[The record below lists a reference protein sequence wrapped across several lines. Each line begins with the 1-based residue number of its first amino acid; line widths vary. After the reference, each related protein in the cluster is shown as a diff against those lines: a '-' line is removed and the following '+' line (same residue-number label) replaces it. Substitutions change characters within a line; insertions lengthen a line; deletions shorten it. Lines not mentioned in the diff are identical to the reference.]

1 MNTTTSEIEE
11 TNTSMLNGVD
21 VQALKETITYL
32 GENPEMAQFKFRAR
46 NRWIDGS
53 RNETSIDEFH
63 ALGEDHE
70 RAKTHVVNVDQ
81 PALILGQD
89 TAPNPVEL
97 LLAALSSCITSTA
110 VLHAG
115 AEGVS
120 IDKLS
125 SEIEGSMNLEGYMG
139 IDPEVR
145 PGYNEIVL
153 KLKAR
158 SSADSD
164 RLMEL
169 VSKSPVLD
177 VLRNGTRV
185 KIDIETNE

>member
-1 MNTTTSEIEE
+1 MNTNISEIEE
-11 TNTSMLNGVD
+11 TNTSTLNGVD
-21 VQALKETITYL
+21 VQALKETIAYL
-32 GENPEMAQFKFRAR
+32 GDNPDKALFKFRAR
-46 NRWIDGS
+46 NRWIDGN
-53 RNETSIDEFH
+53 RNETSIDEFF
-63 ALGEDHE
+63 ALGENQE
-70 RAKTHVVNVDQ
+70 RAKTHVVKVDQ

-97 LLAALSSCITSTA
+97 LLAALSSCITSTV
-110 VLHAG
+110 VLHGG
-115 AEGVS
+115 ADGVA
-120 IDKLS
+120 IDELS

-139 IDPEVR
+139 IDPNVR
-145 PGYNEIVL
+145 SGYNEIVL

-158 SSADSD
+158 SSADGD

-185 KIDIETNE
+185 KIDIDTGE

>member
-11 TNTSMLNGVD
+11 TNTSMLNGLD

-46 NRWIDGS
+46 NRWIDGN

-70 RAKTHVVNVDQ
+70 RAKTHVLNVDQ

-97 LLAALSSCITSTA
+97 LLAALCSCITSTA
-110 VLHAG
+110 VVHAG

-120 IDKLS
+120 IDQLS

-145 PGYNEIVL
+145 SGYNEIVL

-185 KIDIETNE
+185 KIDIDTSE